1 MIRECDSLCAIPT
14 QKNLEVPRICS
25 EDSKK
30 PPVYSYLL
38 SRKLTKFEIS
48 SDIQAIL
55 FEVNMRKTKWFFL
68 CIYNPPSMNGQCFL
82 DSLSNII
89 DYYSNVYGNHIVI
102 GVRSLYLIVIAIVIG
117 DLTFMET
124 NNYFNFIKNNTCFQ
138 GPGSYPILLII
149 ILMSTAII

>member
-1 MIRECDSLCAIPT
+1 MLYQLRRTRRCQEFARKT
-14 QKNLEVPRICS
+14 K
-25 EDSKK
+25 KK

-38 SRKLTKFEIS
+38 SRKLTKFEIP

-55 FEVNMRKTKWFFL
+55 FEVNIRKTKWFFL
-68 CIYNPPSMNGQCFL
+68 CIYNPPSMSNQYFL

-102 GVRSLYLIVIAIVIG
+102 GVRSLYHIVIAIVIG